1 MHYIVPI
8 ITVEEELIYFQFF
21 GNDGFIISDFNLQKT
36 EHYKYKDELIKEITI
51 IKQIIL

>member
-8 ITVEEELIYFQFF
+8 MTAEEKLICFQFF
-21 GNDGFIISDFNLQKT
+21 GNDVFIISDFNLQKT